1 MKKLYY
7 LFALV
12 LITLAS
18 CENHKITEHTADV
31 YLYNQLDKTVKIDIF
46 NGEGMST
53 CEVAPNDSTLLQ
65 TIKFTIEEGVNY
77 RIYPGERA
85 YNSFVYGVNKVIVY
99 YGSNKYTYTKEKN
112 SQVINELLTLERYWE
127 VHLTKEKQQKFGWE

>member
-7 LFALV
+7 LLALV

-77 RIYPGERA
+77 GIYPGESA

-99 YGSNKYTYTKEKN
+99 YGSNKYTYTKEK
-112 SQVINELLTLERYWE
+112 
-127 VHLTKEKQQKFGWE
+127 KFTSHQ

>member
-18 CENHKITEHTADV
+18 CENHKIIEHTADV

-46 NGEGMST
+46 SGEGMST

-77 RIYPGERA
+77 GIYPGESA
-85 YNSFVYGVNKVIVY
+85 YDSFVYGVNKVIVY
-99 YGSNKYTYTKEKN
+99 YGSNKYTYTKEN